1 MNASRPWT
9 LVRGEKEVPVA
20 PSDPAGLLGTVAVE
34 ALDFPEPLRL
44 GSGYL
49 SPLASAAAFFRS
61 SSALFRSA
69 SALVGRPRFFGGSFI
84 FGDVMEA
91 LLPWSYGT
99 VEGRGAIGRSIPGH
113 GRFRTT
119 AGVMGSGCGG

>member
-1 MNASRPWT
+1 MDSSRPRAF
-9 LVRGEKEVPVA
+9 VRGEKEVPIV
-20 PSDPAGLLGTVAVE
+20 PSDPAGLLGTVEVE

-49 SPLASAAAFFRS
+49 SPLASAAALFRS
-61 SSALFRSA
+61 SSALFLSA
-69 SALVGRPRFFGGSFI
+69 SALVGRPRFFGGSFTS
-84 FGDVMEA
+84 GDVIEA

-113 GRFRTT
+113 SRFRTT
-119 AGVMGSGCGG
+119 AGAVNSGCGG

>member
-1 MNASRPWT
+1 M
-9 LVRGEKEVPVA
+9 PVA
-20 PSDPAGLLGTVAVE
+20 PRDPVGLLGTVAVE

-44 GSGYL
+44 GGGYL

-69 SALVGRPRFFGGSFI
+69 SALVGRPRFFGGSFM
-84 FGDVMEA
+84 FGDVTEA
-91 LLPWSYGT
+91 LLPWSYDT
-99 VEGRGAIGRSIPGH
+99 VEGRGAIGRSIPEH

-119 AGVMGSGCGG
+119 AGAMDSGCGG

>member
-1 MNASRPWT
+1 MNPSRPRT

-20 PSDPAGLLGTVAVE
+20 PSEPAGLLGTVEVE

-44 GSGYL
+44 GGEYL
-49 SPLASAAAFFRS
+49 SPLASAAALFRS

-69 SALVGRPRFFGGSFI
+69 SALVGRPRFFGGSFK
-84 FGDVMEA
+84 FGDVMEV

-99 VEGRGAIGRSIPGH
+99 VVGRGAIGRSILGH
-113 GRFRTT
+113 GRFRTI
-119 AGVMGSGCGG
+119 AGAIDSGGGG